1 MGLALGRGASVSPVC
16 TPHVLPRTTL
26 HLPAGEGG
34 APGSRGTPTRHPGAA
49 GLQAACTPQARAAPR
64 PASARLSR
72 GLRAGGPGAWQR
84 RGQAPTCAS
93 CNSGGQFGHKEQGV
107 GAAAPLVR
115 RQAQPRP
122 RRRRTHSLGTFQKPG
137 RGWEG
142 WLPPVA
148 APVLAT
154 GSSSL
159 SRPQPSGH
167 RVCSC
172 VSCPGPSGECPW
184 GLWSP
189 QDRLENPQPGLRGP
203 ERDTSEGGTPVGTL
217 VPLI

>member
-26 HLPAGEGG
+26 HLPAGQGG
-34 APGSRGTPTRHPGAA
+34 APGSRGTPTRRPGAA

-93 CNSGGQFGHKEQGV
+93 CNSGGAVRAQRARRRSRSTPRETA
-107 GAAAPLVR
+107 GAAPPTAPED
-115 RQAQPRP
+115 AQPGNLP
-122 RRRRTHSLGTFQKPG
+122 EAG

-203 ERDTSEGGTPVGTL
+203 ERDASEGGTPVGTS
-217 VPLI
+217 VPRI